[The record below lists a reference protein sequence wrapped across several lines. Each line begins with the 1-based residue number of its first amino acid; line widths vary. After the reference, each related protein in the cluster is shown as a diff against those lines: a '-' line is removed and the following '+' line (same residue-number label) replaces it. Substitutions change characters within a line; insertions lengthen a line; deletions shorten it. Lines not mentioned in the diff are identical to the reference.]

1 MGAGHHGASWG
12 EMPEGVLNKDD
23 EKSVERESD
32 QDKTAVSLETQWE
45 WMRLLAFT
53 LIMAIPF
60 ALVAWLM
67 S

>member
-12 EMPEGVLNKDD
+12 EMAEGVLNKDD
-23 EKSVERESD
+23 ETSVERESD
-32 QDKTAVSLETQWE
+32 QHKSAVSLETQWD

>member
-1 MGAGHHGASWG
+1 MGAGQHGAAWG
-12 EMPEGVLNKDD
+12 EMAEGVLNKDD
-23 EKSVERESD
+23 ETSVERESD
-32 QDKTAVSLETQWE
+32 QDKTAVSLETQWD

>member
-1 MGAGHHGASWG
+1 MGAGHQGASWG
-12 EMPEGVLNKDD
+12 EMAEGVLNQDD
-23 EKSVERESD
+23 ETSVERESD
-32 QDKTAVSLETQWE
+32 HDKTAVSLETQWD

>member
-1 MGAGHHGASWG
+1 MGAGHHGVSWG
-12 EMPEGVLNKDD
+12 EMAEGVLNKDD
-23 EKSVERESD
+23 ETSVERESD
-32 QDKTAVSLETQWE
+32 QDKTAVSLETQWD